1 MPAPTSTVPASRAST
16 DTIDVLCV
24 VPSKRHIVFVTAPA
38 SWDASRVVTQVR
50 QREGATNVICCG
62 VPVDGSSIG
71 LHAIEVDPQ
80 NALRLVPRSRVV
92 FNSVLAAAVGA
103 VSIVGAVL
111 VSWGFFFLA
120 GPLLL
125 LVSIPRNTLS
135 FRFAADGIS
144 AHHDEEQRW
153 SVARPHHG
161 VVVRL
166 NLTTDPDA
174 VEYVSVEVRDATV
187 GAAFGAFP
195 LELGGGPAEAL
206 ALAVQ
211 LEQRGIRC
219 ERMCMVNGL
228 PATFSAVT
236 FDAPPPALSRPQPPT
251 PTAPKRP
258 ASAQE
263 RLYNRLRDDLASR
276 ATWAGL
282 FVERTSAGI
291 EGRTSIDGHD
301 VVVRAQADGLWRV
314 EVSAPVPIGPRLH
327 ITRRPLWRRL
337 GGGDVLATV
346 DVDGADAHMAPAVAE
361 LLRGVAAHLV
371 ELDSRGG
378 GLTIRFEVLPSEV
391 PLVAERGV
399 WIWSR
404 WASLT
409 VT

>member
-1 MPAPTSTVPASRAST
+1 M
-16 DTIDVLCV
+16 
-24 VPSKRHIVFVTAPA
+24 
-38 SWDASRVVTQVR
+38 
-50 QREGATNVICCG
+50 
-62 VPVDGSSIG
+62 
-71 LHAIEVDPQ
+71 
-80 NALRLVPRSRVV
+80 
-92 FNSVLAAAVGA
+92 
-103 VSIVGAVL
+103 SIVGAVL
-111 VSWGFFFLA
+111 VSWGFLLLA
-120 GPLLL
+120 GLLL
-125 LVSIPRNTLS
+125 LLFSLPRNTLS

-153 SVARPHHG
+153 SVARPHH
-161 VVVRL
+161 VVGVRL
-166 NLTTDPDA
+166 DLTTDPDTFNNVSLA
-174 VEYVSVEVRDATV
+174 VTGSRVAKASVSGELGT
-187 GAAFGAFP
+187 FP
-195 LELGGGPAEAL
+195 LDLSGGPAEAL
-206 ALAVQ
+206 ALAAQ

-219 ERMCMVNGL
+219 ERMCTVNGM

-236 FDAPPPALSRPQPPT
+236 FDAPPALRRPQPPT
-251 PTAPKRP
+251 TTAPKRP

-282 FVERTSAGI
+282 LVERTSAGI

-337 GGGDVLATV
+337 RGGDLLGTV
-346 DVDGADAHMAPAVAE
+346 DVDGADAHMGPAVAE
-361 LLRGVAAHLV
+361 LLDGVAAHLV
-371 ELDSRGG
+371 ELDSRGAV
-378 GLTIRFEVLPSEV
+378 LTIRFEVLPSEV
-391 PLVAERGV
+391 PLVGERGV